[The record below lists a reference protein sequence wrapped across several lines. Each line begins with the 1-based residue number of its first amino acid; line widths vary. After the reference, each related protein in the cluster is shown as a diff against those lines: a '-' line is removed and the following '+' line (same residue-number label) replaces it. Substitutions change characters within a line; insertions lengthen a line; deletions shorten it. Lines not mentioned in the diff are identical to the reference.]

1 MAKPAAG
8 GVGRECGLEGRGR
21 LEWREL
27 GAGVDKT
34 LNKMHK
40 RNWGLLGGGDLWRPF
55 QSRGNHIV
63 SDDARKNI

>member
-1 MAKPAAG
+1 MNAALKG
-8 GVGRECGLEGRGR
+8 GEDLNGGSWV
-21 LEWREL
+21 WEL

-55 QSRGNHIV
+55 QSRG
-63 SDDARKNI
+63 KPYC